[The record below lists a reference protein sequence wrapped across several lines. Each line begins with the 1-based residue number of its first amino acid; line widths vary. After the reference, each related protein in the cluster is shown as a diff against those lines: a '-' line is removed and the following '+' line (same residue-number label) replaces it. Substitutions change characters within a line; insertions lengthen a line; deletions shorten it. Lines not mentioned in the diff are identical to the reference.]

1 MSVVDLELETPVAIT
16 LPGSGWARANT
27 ICIDTATDVA
37 SIALV
42 ERGEIVAE
50 QQWRTGMSHT
60 QQLATR
66 LQELANEA
74 HFTIASANF
83 VCVCVGPGS
92 FNGIRTGMA
101 TAIGI
106 ASGLEIPIY
115 GCSAL
120 DLLAYPHADRAPS
133 QRALLP
139 AGRGEYYSAL
149 FGTRGGRWRRI
160 SPYTVAP
167 LATLAAESPAKCL
180 WCGIQGEEDQETLAG
195 LLGGARRVVA
205 PAHNVRR
212 AAFMVPLAFA
222 AAANGADGT
231 TETLQPMYLRRPAIT
246 QPRFASPTAG
256 RV

>member
-1 MSVVDLELETPVAIT
+1 MSIVDTELEAPVAIT
-16 LPGSGWARANT
+16 LPGPGWVRANA
-27 ICIDTATDVA
+27 ICIDTATDMA
-37 SIALV
+37 SIALI

-66 LQELANEA
+66 LRQLAGESR
-74 HFTIASANF
+74 FTIDSANF

-106 ASGLEIPIY
+106 ASGRDIPIY

-120 DLLAYPHADRAPS
+120 DLLAYPHADRAPA

-180 WCGIQGEEDQETLAG
+180 WCGIQGEEDLETLAG

-205 PAHNVRR
+205 PSHNIRR
-212 AAFMVPLAFA
+212 AAFLVPLALV
-222 AAANGADGT
+222 AAANGSDGSIDA
-231 TETLQPMYLRRPAIT
+231 LQPMYLRRPAIT
-246 QPRFASPTAG
+246 QPRSPSVMVG

>member
-1 MSVVDLELETPVAIT
+1 M
-16 LPGSGWARANT
+16 
-27 ICIDTATDVA
+27 A

-50 QQWRTGMSHT
+50 QQWRAGMSHT
-60 QQLATR
+60 QQLAAR
-66 LQELANEA
+66 LRQLASEA
-74 HFTIASANF
+74 RFTIESANF

-106 ASGLEIPIY
+106 ASGLDIPIY

-120 DLLAYPHADRAPS
+120 DLLAYPHADRAPA

-160 SPYTVAP
+160 SPYTVAA
-167 LATLAAESPAKCL
+167 LTTLAAESPAKCL
-180 WCGIQGEEDQETLAG
+180 WCGIQGEDDIETLAG

-205 PAHNVRR
+205 PSHNIRR
-212 AAFMVPLAFA
+212 AAFLVPLALA
-222 AAANGADGT
+222 AAANGADGSIDA
-231 TETLQPMYLRRPAIT
+231 LQPMYLRRPAIT
-246 QPRFASPTAG
+246 QPRSRSATVG